1 MDTEDWKDVCVFE
14 NMMNII
20 ARASNRV
27 FVGLPLC
34 RNEQYLKSMGA
45 FAQDVNTSFILLRFV
60 PKILEPLLGRLIVI
74 PNNRHFRQASTL
86 HGPLVE
92 ERLANIAKKDANP
105 EWDWEEPNDY
115 LTWHIRLAQK
125 ENNQVELQPE
135 MICRRLMPI
144 NFGAIHTTV
153 FTITNCLFDMLAT
166 KSVGEH
172 GSPTSPVEV
181 IRQEARAEYLA
192 SEGSWS
198 KQSLARL
205 VYTDSAIRE
214 SMRVSNFLTR
224 GLQRKVVAKEGIEN
238 KRAGWKLPFGTTI
251 GFDVHSV
258 MHDPLIYPNPD
269 SYDPFRFARARE
281 HEEAA
286 SGSDSERPRIAGS
299 LESKQLSLSTT
310 SGTFLPFGHGR
321 HACPGRFLVSH
332 ELKMLLAYATMY
344 YEIEP
349 LETRPANT
357 WFGQHVIPPMKAKIR
372 VRRRRS
378 DELGF

>member
-1 MDTEDWKDVCVFE
+1 
-14 NMMNII
+14 MNII

-60 PKILEPLLGRLIVI
+60 PKILEPLLGRLIAI
-74 PNNRHFRQASTL
+74 PNNRHFKQAAAL
-86 HGPLVE
+86 HGPLVD

-105 EWDWEEPNDY
+105 DWDWEEPNDY

-135 MICRRLMPI
+135 MIGRRLMPI

-153 FTITNCLFDMLAT
+153 FTITNCFFDMLAL
-166 KSVGEH
+166 KSVEEH
-172 GSPTSPVEV
+172 GTHMSPVEV
-181 IRQEARAEYLA
+181 IRQEARAEYVA

-205 VYTDSAIRE
+205 VQADSAIRE

-224 GLQRKVVAKEGIEN
+224 GLQRKVIAKEGIEN
-238 KRAGWKLPFGTTI
+238 KRAGWKLPFGATI
-251 GFDVHSV
+251 GIDVHSV

-281 HEEAA
+281 QEEAS
-286 SGSDSERPRIAGS
+286 SGSEGEQPKVAGS
-299 LESKQLSLSTT
+299 LESKQLGLSTT

-332 ELKMLLAYATMY
+332 ELKMLLAYATMF

-372 VRRRRS
+372 VRRRRP

>member
-1 MDTEDWKDVCVFE
+1 
-14 NMMNII
+14 MNVI

-34 RNEQYLKSMGA
+34 RNEEYLKSVGA
-45 FAQDVNTSFILLRFV
+45 FAQDVNTTFILLRFV
-60 PKILEPLLGRLIVI
+60 PKILEPLLGRLITV
-74 PNNRHFRQASTL
+74 PNNRHFLQASAL
-86 HGPLVE
+86 HDPLVH
-92 ERLANIAKKDANP
+92 ERLANIAKKDANLD
-105 EWDWEEPNDY
+105 WDWEEPNDY

-125 ENNQVELQPE
+125 ENNLVELQPE
-135 MICRRLMPI
+135 MIGRRLMPI

-153 FTITNCLFDMLAT
+153 FTITNCLFDLLSK
-166 KSVGEH
+166 KSVDEH
-172 GSPTSPVEV
+172 GNLSSPVEV
-181 IRQEARAEYLA
+181 VRQEARAEYIA
-192 SEGSWS
+192 SDGLWS

-205 VYTDSAIRE
+205 VHTDSAIRE

-224 GLQRKVVAKEGIEN
+224 GLQRKVIAKEGIEN

-258 MHDPLIYPNPD
+258 MHDPRIYPDPD
-269 SYDPFRFARARE
+269 SYDPFRFSRARE
-281 HEEAA
+281 QEEAA
-286 SGSDSERPRIAGS
+286 SSSGSDGEQPKIAGS

-332 ELKMLLAYATMY
+332 ELKMLIAYATMF

-357 WFGQHVIPPMKAKIR
+357 WFGQHVIPPMKEKIR
-372 VRRRRS
+372 VRRRRE
-378 DELGF
+378 DDLGF